1 MKDGGLIEQNERK
14 TGGGGQDMNNVELF
28 FFLFQ
33 KMLFMTNMCTFERK
47 NQLYFENIRSEGG
60 RFLLWSID

>member
-28 FFLFQ
+28 FFISKNVIYDKYVYVRTEESIIF
-33 KMLFMTNMCTFERK
+33 RK
-47 NQLYFENIRSEGG
+47 HTIRGG
-60 RFLLWSID
+60 KVFALVN